1 MPSSAPSLILL
12 LQVLSTWFLVGLIW
26 TIQVVHYP
34 LFAAVGHDRF
44 VAYEASHTKLI
55 TLVVGP
61 VMLVEAATAVLLV
74 VSRPAF
80 VPVWIAWVG
89 LALVILIW
97 ISTAVLQVPD
107 HATLADGFDPAA
119 HAHLVGTNWLRTI
132 AWTARGVI
140 LAVAIW
146 PVLQNVSSS
155 LSRT

>member
-1 MPSSAPSLILL
+1 MTMTSPGASLILL

-34 LFAAVGHDRF
+34 LFAAVGEDRF
-44 VAYEASHTKLI
+44 VAYEASHTRLI

-61 VMLVEAATAVLLV
+61 VMLVEAATAVLLMAA
-74 VSRPAF
+74 RPAWF
-80 VPVWIAWVG
+80 PAWIAWTG

-107 HATLADGFDPAA
+107 HTKLANGFDATA

-132 AWTARGVI
+132 AWTARGAL
-140 LAVAIW
+140 LAIAIW
-146 PVLQNVSSS
+146 PLLRNV
-155 LSRT
+155 